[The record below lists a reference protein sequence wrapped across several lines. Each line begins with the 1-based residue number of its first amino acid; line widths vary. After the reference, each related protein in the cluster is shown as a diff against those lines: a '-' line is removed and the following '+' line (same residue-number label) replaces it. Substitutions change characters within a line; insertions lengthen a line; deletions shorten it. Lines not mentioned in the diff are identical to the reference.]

1 MLLWPCGMALVVV
14 WVVFHDPAI
23 DYRVVVL
30 GALLPDLVDTAFGG
44 ARLALGGPG
53 GIPGH
58 TLAFSV
64 VLLGVVMFATR
75 GHRGARRRWLFL
87 PVGSLLHLV
96 VDGMW
101 TRTDIFWWPA
111 FGWWLHGRLPFLDH
125 GLAVLG
131 AEEVAG
137 ALALA
142 WFWQRFRLGDEENR
156 TRFRRTGRLPRDVA
170 V

>member
-1 MLLWPCGMALVVV
+1 MVLWPCGMALVVV

-30 GALLPDLVDTAFGG
+30 GALLPDLVDAAFVG
-44 ARLALGGPG
+44 ARRALGGPSG
-53 GIPGH
+53 TPGH

-64 VLLGVVMFATR
+64 VLLGAVMVATR
-75 GHRGARRRWLFL
+75 GHRAGRRRWLFL

-96 VDGMW
+96 FDGMW

-111 FGWWLHGRLPFLDH
+111 FGWSLDGRLPFFDH
-125 GLAVLG
+125 GSALLG

-137 ALALA
+137 ALALV
-142 WFWQRFRLGDEENR
+142 WFWQRFRLGDDENR
-156 TRFRRTGRLPRDVA
+156 TRFWRTGRLPRDVA